1 MVTPHGMW
9 SKIRA
14 RTAIFTSGNKSRDIE
29 VFVSLC
35 LLQSPLAMSPC
46 VCVCV
51 CLFARPDGTYGPPFK
66 MVSSILSTLAG
77 LGSSTTCFLLT
88 AYLEDKMLV
97 VPASSNASC
106 GEAVLGSSGRRT
118 VR

>member
-1 MVTPHGMW
+1 
-9 SKIRA
+9 
-14 RTAIFTSGNKSRDIE
+14 
-29 VFVSLC
+29 
-35 LLQSPLAMSPC
+35 
-46 VCVCV
+46 
-51 CLFARPDGTYGPPFK
+51 